1 MWGKYQLVVILSRTK
16 IANNSIFVSNKSDT
30 LDELKFVLMKK
41 GQWCEYMD
49 HIIELVKVDYTQSE
63 TKKGAQLRR
72 QIMSQEEFPLRI
84 QDISLPQCRTG

>member
-1 MWGKYQLVVILSRTK
+1 MR
-16 IANNSIFVSNKSDT
+16 
-30 LDELKFVLMKK
+30 K

-63 TKKGAQLRR
+63 TKQGVQLRR